1 MLKKTRLV
9 VSPLLAC
16 MIFLLLPAISFA
28 APNHPTQPFT
38 TPALATFTGLVT
50 HGNNK
55 GALITGGLS
64 LDVGGAFVGTF
75 NETNGAKSSVQ
86 GQFDQQNNI
95 TFTFSH
101 GSETYL
107 TAQGTLFAP
116 GKFTGVF
123 QLLDNGRQV
132 ASGIWS
138 WQFVGPGG
146 APVVG
151 LAFGGVTTSGPDKG
165 TKYYGA
171 IALNDQTWT
180 GSFHTP
186 NGRFTDASAQI
197 MKSGNI
203 IITFHFPSGDVIARG
218 KPIVNGI
225 ETGYDGSLSGP
236 KPKDHG
242 EWRAYFFSFSF

>member
-1 MLKKTRLV
+1 MSKKKRLV
-9 VSPLLAC
+9 VSSLLAC
-16 MIFLLLPAISFA
+16 IAFLLLPAISFA
-28 APNHPTQPFT
+28 ASNHPTQPFT

-75 NETNGAKSSVQ
+75 NETTGAKSAVQ
-86 GQFDQQNNI
+86 GQFDEQYNI
-95 TFTFSH
+95 TFTFSR

-107 TAQGTLFAP
+107 SAQGTLAAP

-138 WQFVGPGG
+138 WQFAGPGG
-146 APVVG
+146 APVIG
-151 LAFGGVTTSGPDKG
+151 LAFGGVTMSGPDKG
-165 TKYYGA
+165 AKYYGA

-186 NGRFTDASAQI
+186 DGKFIDISAQI
-197 MKSGNI
+197 KKSGNI
-203 IITFHFPSGDVIARG
+203 IITFHFPTGDVIAKG
-218 KPIVNGI
+218 KPIVNGS

-236 KPKDHG
+236 KPKDQG
-242 EWRAYFFSFSF
+242 EWRAYYFSFSF

>member
-1 MLKKTRLV
+1 MSKKKRLV
-9 VSPLLAC
+9 VSSLLAC
-16 MIFLLLPAISFA
+16 IAFLLLPAISFA
-28 APNHPTQPFT
+28 ASNHPTQPFT

-75 NETNGAKSSVQ
+75 NETTGAKSAVQ
-86 GQFDQQNNI
+86 GQFDEQYNI
-95 TFTFSH
+95 TFAFSR

-107 TAQGTLFAP
+107 TAQGTLAAP

-138 WQFVGPGG
+138 WQFAGPGG
-146 APVVG
+146 APVIG
-151 LAFGGVTTSGPDKG
+151 LAFGGVTMSGPDKG
-165 TKYYGA
+165 AKYYGA

-186 NGRFTDASAQI
+186 DGKFIDVSAQI
-197 MKSGNI
+197 KKSGNI
-203 IITFHFPSGDVIARG
+203 IITFHFPTGDVIAKG
-218 KPIVNGI
+218 KPIVNGS

-236 KPKDHG
+236 KPKDQG
-242 EWRAYFFSFSF
+242 EWRAYYFSFSF